1 MRLKTLNESPF
12 GGFVFFFHN
21 EKLHQTD
28 QVQANGLDTLT
39 DKTAAQFRNL
49 GMEVPENLR
58 EIIEHQICLRQPNPT
73 ASCWSGGLGDDL
85 HHKWIGPF
93 LTRIADSLDGSTGSP
108 PTAPPFPD
116 KATRSPKRVFRGF
129 ISKAAHAVAQTARRV
144 ASCGSCGGSR
154 TYRQGSNNLG
164 RAGSLNKL

>member
-1 MRLKTLNESPF
+1 MRLKNLQESPH

-28 QVQANGLDTLT
+28 QVMANGIETLLN
-39 DKTAAQFRNL
+39 KTEAQFRNL

-73 ASCWSGGLGDDL
+73 ASCWSSGIGDDL
-85 HHKWIGPF
+85 HHKWIKPF
-93 LTRIADSLDGSTGSP
+93 LTRVADTLDK
-108 PTAPPFPD
+108 PTPFPD
-116 KATRSPKRVFRGF
+116 KATRSPKRTFTSFV
-129 ISKAAHAVAQTARRV
+129 SKATKAAASTIRRV

-154 TYRQGSNNLG
+154 TYKQGSNNLG
-164 RAGSLNKL
+164 RAGTLNRL